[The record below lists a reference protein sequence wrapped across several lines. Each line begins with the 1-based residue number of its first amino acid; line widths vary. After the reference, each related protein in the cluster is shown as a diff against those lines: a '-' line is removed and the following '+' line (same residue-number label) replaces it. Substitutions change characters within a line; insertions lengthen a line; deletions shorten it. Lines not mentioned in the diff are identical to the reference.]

1 MKRHT
6 LFVFMVLT
14 MLVLGGTT
22 ISSAQDGWKKLGDE
36 HVNHDVDHDS
46 IHVADSGRM
55 RELRLRV
62 EDAPVSFKRIVITYT
77 DGQKQDVEYLENVAV
92 GRDSSIVPISGDGH
106 AIKEVEFWYET
117 ASLGGKKAHVTL
129 FGREYMG
136 TTPTSVVSS
145 TAVVP
150 AAVVTSAGGWKNL
163 GDENVNF
170 DVDHDVIHIADSG
183 RFRELRL
190 SVKNAPIK
198 FRRVVVTYTDGTK
211 EDLEYLEDVAVGH
224 ESRVIALTGD
234 GHVIKS
240 VEFWYETASLGGKKA
255 HVTLF
260 GRG

>member
-6 LFVFMVLT
+6 LFVYMILSL
-14 MLVLGGTT
+14 LVLGGTT
-22 ISSAQDGWKKLGDE
+22 RASAQDGWKKLGDE

-62 EDAPVSFKRIVITYT
+62 DDAPVNFRRIVITYT
-77 DGQKQDVEYLENVAV
+77 DGQKQDLEYLENVAI
-92 GRDSSIVPISGDGH
+92 GRDSRIVPLGADGH

-129 FGREYMG
+129 FGREYSDAVPG
-136 TTPTSVVSS
+136 VAVPVAASSV
-145 TAVVP
+145 
-150 AAVVTSAGGWKNL
+150 GWKNL
-163 GDENVNF
+163 GDEHVNY
-170 DVDHDVIHIADSG
+170 DVDHDMIHIADSG

-190 SVKNAPIK
+190 SVKDAPIK
-198 FRRVVVTYTDGTK
+198 FRRVVITYRDDTK
-211 EDLEYLEDVAVGH
+211 QDVEYLEDVAIGH
-224 ESRVIALTGD
+224 DSRVITIPGD
-234 GHVIKS
+234 GHAIKS

-260 GRG
+260 GRS